1 MKNIDFKLLE
11 KNLLKYAKKLKRIP
25 TVKEIQYNENLC
37 STITI
42 NKLFLVNYNMTYIKY
57 LQLLGYKISKKKS
70 VKYKEEKYEYY
81 CNLFIKKCNKLGR
94 VLKCNELIGKNKLY
108 LRLPNARWF
117 IKYCPDK
124 NVKLYKDFLN
134 YLELKPGKYI
144 SKEYAIKAIYKK
156 REEVNRNLMYD
167 DFRNPDIFDGISIG
181 VINRIWGTFNN
192 MLMDLNLPINQ
203 ESMIKK
209 HRDIEELK
217 QDIVNLGNYIYKTK
231 GIKNISKDDI
241 NNCEWCSHS
250 GTYNNYF
257 KKHLN
262 MSLGEYIES
271 IGFIPNNSG
280 CGMNHKFKDGETTF
294 SQWEY
299 MCTKYFKDNDFVY
312 KKDYERNI
320 KYKTFIYDYVE
331 NKDCDYVFTINN
343 KIWYIEIAGI
353 LDYTN
358 QKRETYVGSK
368 YKIGLEQKEKMLK
381 ENGLNYKII
390 YPHELVNIPLKE
402 VFSFL
407 F

>member
-11 KNLLKYAKKLKRIP
+11 KNLLKYAKKLKKIP
-25 TVKEIQYNENLC
+25 TIKEIQYNENLC
-37 STITI
+37 SAITI
-42 NKLFLVNYNMTYIKY
+42 NKLFLVNYNMTYIRY
-57 LQLLGYKISKKKS
+57 LELLGYKISKKKS
-70 VKYKEEKYEYY
+70 IKYKEEKYEYY
-81 CNLFIKKCNKLGR
+81 CNLFIEKCNKLGR
-94 VLKCNELIGKNKLY
+94 VLKCSELIGKNKLY

-167 DFRNPDIFDGISIG
+167 DFRNPDIFDGISIS

-203 ESMIKK
+203 ENMINKK
-209 HRDIEELK
+209 RTIEELK
-217 QDIVNLGNYIYKTK
+217 QNIINLCNYIYKIK
-231 GIKNISKDDI
+231 GIKNISKEDI
-241 NNCEWCSHS
+241 NNCEWCLHS
-250 GTYNNYF
+250 GTYNSYF

-262 MSLGEYIES
+262 MSLGDYIKS
-271 IGFIPNNSG
+271 IGFIPNQSG
-280 CGMNHKFKDGETTF
+280 MGMIYEFEDGEITT

-299 MCTKYFKDNDFVY
+299 ICTKFFKDNGF
-312 KKDYERNI
+312 KYERNI
-320 KYKTFIYDYVE
+320 KYKTFILNYKG
-331 NKDCDYVFTINN
+331 NKDCDYVFNINN
-343 KIWYIEIAGI
+343 IIWYVEIAGI
-353 LDYTN
+353 LDYTR
-358 QKRETYVGSK
+358 QKSKTYVRNK
-368 YKIGLEQKEKMLK
+368 YKINLEQKEKMLK
-381 ENGLNYKII
+381 DNNLNYNII
-390 YPHELVNIPLKE
+390 YPHELVNKSLKE